1 MAKNVK
7 RKRAMATVEYR
18 YERIEGVGDEVVTAL
33 NRLGRAGWQVFQ
45 LEATA
50 EDYHAWLSREVPIMA
65 SGPGTSD
72 ARDATRAAPAISP
85 TRR

>member
-1 MAKNVK
+1 
-7 RKRAMATVEYR
+7 MATVEYR
-18 YERIEGVGDEVVTAL
+18 YERIEGAGDVVVTAL

-50 EDYHAWLSREVPIMA
+50 GGYHAWLSREVPIMA
-65 SGPGTSD
+65 SGLGTSGAQD
-72 ARDATRAAPAISP
+72 TTRAAPAISP

>member
-1 MAKNVK
+1 MA
-7 RKRAMATVEYR
+7 RVEYR
-18 YERIEGVGDEVVTAL
+18 YERIEGVGDEVVRAL
-33 NRLGRAGWQVFQ
+33 NRLGSAGWQVFQ

-50 EDYHAWLSREVPIMA
+50 EGYQAWLSREVPLMA
-65 SGPGTSD
+65 SGLRMSG

>member
-1 MAKNVK
+1 MA
-7 RKRAMATVEYR
+7 MVEYR

-50 EDYHAWLSREVPIMA
+50 EGYHAWLSREVPIMA
-65 SGPGTSD
+65 NGPGMSD